1 MQREHHAMPHDRSRR
16 GFLKTMGAVSVA
28 SVASGVPALVRAQAR
43 EVKVGILLPVT
54 GPLALEAQF
63 SQNGLDLATDEVNA
77 AGGVKA
83 LGGAKLTLLKGD
95 TQNKVELG
103 KSEASRLID
112 QGVSVIIGPFSSL
125 VAFSLRQDT
134 EKARVP
140 LMLLGSVADN
150 LTEGGLKYVF
160 RVQPNGRAMATVT
173 MTNLAEMAKSA
184 ATPLK
189 RVAMMHED
197 GNFGT
202 TMGNH
207 VEEFAGKL
215 GYQLVQRIPYNLRS
229 PDLTAELSKVKAARP
244 DVLLISGYYG
254 DGKLIAE
261 TAAKLRMGVNA
272 LVGLSNAAYSNPRFI
287 AENREVTEHLL
298 DGNYWHNPQSPRA
311 KAVFEAYQKK
321 YSAPMTSHAVMA
333 YVNVHVLK
341 DALERAASTERDK
354 VRDALAKTSLTDH
367 ILPQDAIK
375 FDEAGENANASPALL
390 QVQNGRPVVV
400 GPARY
405 AEAKPVY
412 PVPKWKA

>member
-1 MQREHHAMPHDRSRR
+1 MQGDDRAMPPALSRR
-16 GFLKTMGAVSVA
+16 NFLTTMAAA
-28 SVASGVPALVRAQAR
+28 SVATAVSGAPARAIAQTR
-43 EVKVGILLPVT
+43 EVKIGILLPVT

-63 SQNGLDLATDEVNA
+63 SQNGLDLAADEINA
-77 AGGVKA
+77 AGGVKS
-83 LGGAKLTLLKGD
+83 LGGAKLTMLKGD

-134 EKARVP
+134 EKARTP
-140 LMLLGSVADN
+140 LMLLGAVADN

-160 RVQPNGRAMATVT
+160 RVQPNGKAMATVT
-173 MTNLAEMAKSA
+173 MTNLAEMAKGA
-184 ATPLK
+184 GAPLK

-229 PDLTAELSKVKAARP
+229 PDLTAELSKVKAAKP
-244 DVLLISGYYG
+244 DVLMISGYYG

-261 TAAKLRMGVNA
+261 TAAKLHMGVNA
-272 LVGLSNAAYSNPRFI
+272 VVGLANAAYSNPRFI
-287 AENREVTEHLL
+287 GENRELTEHLL
-298 DGNYWHNPQSPRA
+298 DGNYWHNPQSPKA

-321 YSAPMTSHAVMA
+321 YNSPMPSHAVMA
-333 YVNVHVLK
+333 YANVHVVK
-341 DALERAASTERDK
+341 DALERAASTDRDK
-354 VRDALAKTSLTDH
+354 LRDALAKTNLTDS

-375 FDEAGENANASPALL
+375 FDEAGENANATPALL
-390 QVQNGRPVVV
+390 QVQNGRSVAV